1 MKHRGPGASLSPA
14 REAVREQARRATSR
28 PRPGTGGASP
38 GTPNWSL
45 VEDEDG
51 ALVAV
56 HTPTGTRTVLA
67 NPPAERT
74 D

>member
-1 MKHRGPGASLSPA
+1 MKNRGPGSSLSPA
-14 REAVREQARRATSR
+14 REAAREQARATTSR
-28 PRPGTGGASP
+28 PQPATSGVLLATAQ
-38 GTPNWSL
+38 WSI
-45 VEDEDG
+45 VEDVDG

-67 NPPAERT
+67 TPPAERT